1 MHMHLYMPREG
12 CKKMYTKINSCY
24 MQGSRNRG
32 LPNKGLLHFV
42 L

>member
-1 MHMHLYMPREG
+1 MHLYMPREG
-12 CKKMYTKINSCY
+12 CKKMYAKINSCY